1 MNPSASGWLKK
12 LLSEISVQDAFL
24 KGDTSNFYQDLRTSG
39 FIYGSN
45 VKCIHKAYN
54 NPDYTEEEF
63 TKLNLVLSLIY
74 IYNHHKGPKESFTD
88 SVIAFY
94 KAINEFKPSFLDE
107 LLGEKKGHELLEKII
122 HKRIHIDD
130 NIITKNF
137 NYFITN
143 AVLFSDV
150 LAFKTFLKEPNKV
163 EDYLKELEAA
173 IEIGVYKAFNTK
185 EDKTDYDKSLMKLFE
200 SSLRYKNES
209 HLNLQDILPSFTH
222 VLEKYYLIDIVAM
235 SLWSDKV
242 IDNNEAIFLK
252 SISKQLGLDE
262 KIADDSIV
270 HLSSFYATYKDKI
283 ALLNSKNP
291 VQSFYDNSG
300 KMVSKLIKRNKKR
313 LIKELQESKELLLLI
328 SKSTTTPLTDEE
340 QKKVQGQLLD
350 IFKSIPSLAIFMLP
364 GGMLLLPIVIK
375 FIPKLLPSAFD
386 ENRMEEK

>member
-1 MNPSASGWLKK
+1 
-12 LLSEISVQDAFL
+12 
-24 KGDTSNFYQDLRTSG
+24 
-39 FIYGSN
+39 
-45 VKCIHKAYN
+45 
-54 NPDYTEEEF
+54 
-63 TKLNLVLSLIY
+63 
-74 IYNHHKGPKESFTD
+74 
-88 SVIAFY
+88 
-94 KAINEFKPSFLDE
+94 
-107 LLGEKKGHELLEKII
+107 
-122 HKRIHIDD
+122 
-130 NIITKNF
+130 
-137 NYFITN
+137 
-143 AVLFSDV
+143 
-150 LAFKTFLKEPNKV
+150 
-163 EDYLKELEAA
+163 
-173 IEIGVYKAFNTK
+173 
-185 EDKTDYDKSLMKLFE
+185 MKLFE

-270 HLSSFYATYKDKI
+270 HLSSFYTTYKDKI

>member
-1 MNPSASGWLKK
+1 MNPSAQGWLKK
-12 LLSEISVQDAFL
+12 LLKEISVQQAFL
-24 KGDTSNFYQDLRTSG
+24 KCDAIEFYKDLRNCG

-45 VKCIHKAYN
+45 VSCILSKYAN
-54 NPDYTEEEF
+54 SDYSEEEF
-63 TKLNLVLSLIY
+63 TKLNLILSLIY
-74 IYNHHKGPKESFTD
+74 TYNNANNKTESFTET
-88 SVIAFY
+88 VISFY
-94 KAINEFKPSFLDE
+94 NSINEFKPSFLDE
-107 LLGEKKGHELLEKII
+107 LFGEKKGHELLEKII

-150 LAFKTFLKEPNKV
+150 LAYQKYLESPEEVEP
-163 EDYLKELEAA
+163 YLKQLEAA
-173 IEIGVYKAFNTK
+173 IEISVYQAFSTK

-209 HLNLQDILPSFTH
+209 LEPLNKILLNLTEIT
-222 VLEKYYLIDIVAM
+222 EKLYLIDITTMA
-235 SLWSDKV
+235 LWSDKI
-242 IDNNEAIFLK
+242 IDKREREFLNSIGDIFNLEAKAIEESLNK
-252 SISKQLGLDE
+252 LQR
-262 KIADDSIV
+262 
-270 HLSSFYATYKDKI
+270 FYTDYKDQI

-300 KMVSKLIKRNKKR
+300 KMVNKLIKRNKKR
-313 LIKELQESKELLLLI
+313 LILELKESKELMYLI
-328 SKSTTTPLTDEE
+328 SKSTTKQLTEEE
-340 QKKVQGQLLD
+340 QKKVQNQLLD

-386 ENRMEEK
+386 DNRIEEK